1 MKALKESTIKRYSD
15 LQLRKALIKRAGY
28 HPDVIRIDIDVCYKF
43 DVPSGCF
50 LFYCSLDRDHTI
62 ELLRELKL

>member
-1 MKALKESTIKRYSD
+1 MRALKDSTIKRYSD

-43 DVPSGCF
+43 DAPSSCF
-50 LFYCSLDRDHTI
+50 LFYCSLDRENTI
-62 ELLRELKL
+62 ELLKECTL